1 MEYRENWE
9 NLANAIIQQ
18 AVDDYRKVCNGKT
31 GILLEGDSRSIK
43 KIEDFFLSGWF
54 HMLTKIDGRMLIKRL
69 RSEANEAYIRKRKF
83 NLYNESGQRQGEE
96 PNAPKR
102 RYKTYK

>member
-1 MEYRENWE
+1 MEHRKNWE

-18 AVDDYRKVCNGKT
+18 AVDDYRKSCKGKT
-31 GILLEGDSRSIK
+31 GIQLNGDNRSTK
-43 KIEDFFLSGWF
+43 KIEEFFLSGWF
-54 HMLTKIDGRMLIKRL
+54 NMLTKVDGKMLIKRL

-83 NLYNESGQRQGEE
+83 NLYNESGQGFSEE

-102 RYKTYK
+102 RYKTHK

>member
-1 MEYRENWE
+1 MEHKKNWE

-18 AVDDYRKVCNGKT
+18 AVDDYRKIAKDKT
-31 GILLEGDSRSIK
+31 GIQLNGDNRSIK

-54 HMLTKIDGRMLIKRL
+54 HILTNIDGRTLIKRL

-83 NLYNESGQRQGEE
+83 NLYNESRQGFSEE

-102 RYKTYK
+102 RYKTHK